1 MWGGSP
7 RENGVHKL
15 YTSELDIAPEHLDA
29 FVQWYAF
36 RHAPDIYQ
44 IGFDVCTSYRSV
56 AGDMTILDLY
66 EIDSVDIFDTPRYRA
81 IAPADPYFND
91 VLQHRTNKAHSVYS
105 QVFVAP
111 TPVDARALL
120 NADWISVERFDH
132 AGPDDDA
139 LVRFLASAE
148 AERILLAGAK
158 RVRLAHRTKA
168 GPKHVSD
175 RPHWMLLAEWAQ
187 PPGITDIGSRLQT
200 QFGGSLTNQS
210 FFRGYRLY
218 PWADRPDLL
227 PGAAPTHPEP
237 DR

>member
-1 MWGGSP
+1 M
-7 RENGVHKL
+7 RKL
-15 YTSELDIAPEHLDA
+15 YTSELDIDAEHLGA

-66 EIDSVDIFDTPRYRA
+66 EIDSVDIFDTPQYRA

-91 VLQHRTNKAHSVYS
+91 VLQHRTDKAHSVYEP
-105 QVFVAP
+105 VFVSPA
-111 TPVDARALL
+111 PVDGRALL
-120 NADWISVERFDH
+120 NADWVSVERFEFD
-132 AGPDDDA
+132 GPDDEP
-139 LVRFLASAE
+139 LRQYLAAGE

-158 RVRLAHRTKA
+158 RVRLARRTKA
-168 GPKHVSD
+168 GPKHVSQ
-175 RPHWMLLAEWAQ
+175 RPRWMLLAEWAQ
-187 PPGITDIGSRLQT
+187 PPALADIGSRLQAR
-200 QFGGSLTNQS
+200 FGSAVSRPS

-227 PGAAPTHPEP
+227 PAAAQPLRP
-237 DR
+237 